1 GTWTGSSWS
10 ADAEDLSDR
19 QRILEWLEAELPNL
33 VRLVGAAA
41 AGDAGERLTAV
52 RIALGM
58 SRLGRA
64 LMRFG
69 EFHAVMSVVIDLPVA
84 LDPRL
89 EHGRI
94 YQMAAALSWI
104 GMSAEA
110 LQWSDIEL
118 PLARAIGEPTQLSA
132 SLVDRSSVL
141 LRLNR
146 PDEAMPYAEEALRVV
161 LEAGALTHEAGA
173 NLSVGMLA
181 GQLGDLP
188 RQREAFDRA
197 IQILSS
203 GAPTSTALARAL
215 VGWSFRDSGQYEA
228 SLASLEEALEKSRE
242 TKTEALEAMILTELG
257 ATWLAMGDHARAS
270 EALTD
275 GVAIAIRYPRE
286 HREAELRQRLG
297 QALAGLGM
305 VAEARAE
312 WERAVVLYDRMAD
325 SRAAEVREW
334 LTGSEV
340 ER

>member
-1 GTWTGSSWS
+1 
-10 ADAEDLSDR
+10 
-19 QRILEWLEAELPNL
+19 
-33 VRLVGAAA
+33 
-41 AGDAGERLTAV
+41 
-52 RIALGM
+52 
-58 SRLGRA
+58 
-64 LMRFG
+64 
-69 EFHAVMSVVIDLPVA
+69 
-84 LDPRL
+84 
-89 EHGRI
+89 
-94 YQMAAALSWI
+94 
-104 GMSAEA
+104 
-110 LQWSDIEL
+110 
-118 PLARAIGEPTQLSA
+118 
-132 SLVDRSSVL
+132 
-141 LRLNR
+141 
-146 PDEAMPYAEEALRVV
+146 
-161 LEAGALTHEAGA
+161 LTHEAGA